1 MAATQSKGHK
11 KRNSPLQKAHYQAY
25 RLINKR
31 RSNLIA
37 RLKCRIRRNKAEI
50 KRKAARTPPRV
61 IKVDRGAVNRLKE
74 LST

>member
-1 MAATQSKGHK
+1 MPAQVTKG

-31 RSNLIA
+31 RSNLID
-37 RLKCRIRRNKAEI
+37 RLKRRIRRNAAEI
-50 KRKAARTPPRV
+50 KRKAARTPPRI
-61 IKVDRGAVNRLKE
+61 IKVDKGAIDRLKE